1 MHRAADQ
8 HNPVMEQR
16 RDKGLAARLVKQL
29 SFFTL
34 DLSLQCNPG
43 ETVFLTG
50 PSGSGK
56 TTVLRCLAGLE
67 RLDNGFV
74 NFNGECWEN
83 STSGVHIGPRHRGLG
98 LLSQGYELFPHMTVR
113 QNVHFALRKPGEA
126 ETYLASMGIA
136 HLRNKKP
143 HEISGGERQRVAL
156 CQILASKP
164 RLLLLDEPF
173 SALDIENRCLLREQ
187 LATVQRER
195 GLSVVQVTHDLC
207 EALTSQSRVIGLDKG
222 QQSPDWL
229 NRQRKVFLHSLNRL
243 RDDCLPAKAGG

>member
-1 MHRAADQ
+1 
-8 HNPVMEQR
+8 MEQR
-16 RDKGLAARLVKQL
+16 RENGLAARLVKQL

-67 RLDNGFV
+67 RIDSGFIH
-74 NFNGECWEN
+74 FNGKCWN
-83 STSGVHIGPRHRGLG
+83 DSIRGVHIGPRHRGIG
-98 LLSQGYELFPHMTVR
+98 FLSQGYGLFPHMTVR
-113 QNVHFALRKPGEA
+113 QNVHFGLRKPGEA
-126 ETYLASMGIA
+126 DTYLASMGIV
-136 HLRNKKP
+136 HLRDKKP
-143 HEISGGERQRVAL
+143 HEISGGERQRAAL

-173 SALDIENRCLLREQ
+173 SALDIENRALLREQ
-187 LATVQRER
+187 LATEQRAM
-195 GLSVVQVTHDLC
+195 GLSVVQVTHDLS
-207 EALTSQSRVIGLDKG
+207 EALTSQARVIGLHQG

-229 NRQRKVFLHSLNRL
+229 DRQRIVLLHNLNLL
-243 RDDCLPAKAGG
+243 RDDCIPAHNEA